1 MYTGNS
7 QYDANTYRKL
17 KKRKSTP
24 KNKTLSLASEEYYKK
39 TEAFMAEICRR
50 LQDARLRA
58 RVSTAELAKATGL
71 TVAAIYKY
79 ERQGRI
85 SMPTFARVLFAL
97 QLEIDVIP
105 FFQEQVSV
113 GKEFEYIVQDLD
125 EDTKVKILQ
134 EVRSIVGLIKKE

>member
-1 MYTGNS
+1 
-7 QYDANTYRKL
+7 
-17 KKRKSTP
+17 
-24 KNKTLSLASEEYYKK
+24 
-39 TEAFMAEICRR
+39 MAEICRR
-50 LQDARLRA
+50 LQDARLQA
-58 RVSTAELAKATGL
+58 RVTTAELAKATGL

-79 ERQGRI
+79 EKQGRI

-113 GKEFEYIVQDLD
+113 GKEFECIVQDLD
-125 EDTKVKILQ
+125 ADTQAKILQ

>member
-7 QYDANTYRKL
+7 QYDSSAYRKL

-50 LQDARLRA
+50 LQDARLQA
-58 RVSTAELAKATGL
+58 RVTTAELAKATGL

-79 ERQGRI
+79 EKQGRI
-85 SMPTFARVLFAL
+85 SMSTFARVLFAL

-105 FFQEQVSV
+105 FFQEQMSV
-113 GKEFEYIVQDLD
+113 GKEFECIIQDLD
-125 EDTKVKILQ
+125 AEMQVKILD
-134 EVRSIVGLIKKE
+134 EVRAIVELIQQK